1 MQPEKTIYCDKK
13 NKFCDIK
20 KSGFCANKRLS
31 FCHTKKSINQKLD
44 FKHEVFANYV
54 LMLCYTL
61 KKYIF
66 YKLEFYNR
74 DSVL

>member
-13 NKFCDIK
+13 NNFCDIK

-54 LMLCYTL
+54 LML
-61 KKYIF
+61 
-66 YKLEFYNR
+66 
-74 DSVL
+74 